1 MWSVYIV
8 KCVDNTLYTGIA
20 KNVEARLTQHNE
32 GSGARYTRSRRPVQ
46 LVFHERAGDRGDA
59 LRREMAIKQMRAADK
74 LALIKSGTLTR

>member
-8 KCVDNTLYTGIA
+8 KCADNTLYTGIA

-32 GSGARYTRSRRPVQ
+32 GSGARYTRSRRPVK
-46 LVFHERAGDRGDA
+46 LVFHERASDRGDA
-59 LRREMAIKQMRAADK
+59 LRREMAIKQMRASDK